1 MMSDEISAK
10 DIRANSSEE
19 IFHVVNWEVGEEDA
33 CLRGAFIIY
42 WTC

>member
-10 DIRANSSEE
+10 DIQANSFEE
-19 IFHVVNWEVGEEDA
+19 IFHVVNCEVGGEDA

-42 WTC
+42 

>member
-10 DIRANSSEE
+10 DIRANSCEE
-19 IFHVVNWEVGEEDA
+19 IFHVVKSEVGEKEGDA

-42 WTC
+42 